1 VSTNRPTSSDGTWFV
16 QLWIIVAATTS
27 AIDNAREPLPKR
39 KKKLKYIRFKY
50 NPEGMISYG
59 FWPHGNLAILNLL
72 SADKSSPG
80 FDLNPCYDPTVVN
93 GPKRRVYVIFNKSR
107 PILIYEF
114 GYNPVNFFPQSHSRP
129 LLV

>member
-39 KKKLKYIRFKY
+39 KKIKLKYIRVKY

-114 GYNPVNFFPQSHSRP
+114 GYNPVNFFQQIHDQF
-129 LLV
+129 